1 MDETSILELFRTP
14 VGSVPVVDL
23 ERVKTAWERVKKI
36 EWKDDRGLCAVAG
49 GDYNRKPDVTAQ
61 AIGYRAAM
69 LGLMRQVM
77 PQTLAPWTNEDQL
90 DDAVFRA
97 IAEVPMEWIEGPR
110 QDLPFDIEDFMRRV
124 REAAYSFGSDLVDNA
139 GE

>member
-49 GDYNRKPDVTAQ
+49 GHDNQKSDVTVQ
-61 AIGYRAAM
+61 AITYRAAM
-69 LGLMRQVM
+69 LGVVRHVM
-77 PQTLAPWTNEDQL
+77 PQTLAPWTKEDQL

-97 IAEVPMEWIEGPR
+97 IAEIPMGWIDDSHEGW
-110 QDLPFDIEDFMRRV
+110 PFDIEDFMRRV
-124 REAAYSFGSDLVDNA
+124 RAAA
-139 GE
+139 